1 MIRLILTLALLL
13 LLAACQSTRNITNIY
28 VYDGIAEITCDSG
41 SNAKPI
47 TSDIGRG
54 LTASVPLGLP

>member
-1 MIRLILTLALLL
+1 MKRLAMTLALLL

-28 VYDGIAEITCDSG
+28 VYDGIVEITCDAG

-47 TSDIGRG
+47 TTDVARG
-54 LTASVPLGLP
+54 LNMAVPLGLP